1 MFLSE
6 LKEKQPI
13 KMLLIGETG
22 AGKSGSLASLVKAG
36 YRLHILDF
44 DNGCQ
49 ILGNLLTP
57 EEAKNVEV
65 EVLTDKMKATG
76 LGMIPDGQPKAFMK
90 GLQLLTD
97 WCNKYK
103 DKKDIIVLDSF
114 TMFSNAAMRF
124 TLAQAGRVAGPAQIQ
139 DWGTA
144 QNYITNVLAMLY
156 SSDVECNVIINA
168 HIKYLEGEGGGL
180 KIAQVN
186 TLGSSLPPQVGRY
199 FNNMFWAGQVGMKR
213 VIRTKASPT
222 MALKSAAPGKVKD
235 EYPLETGMADIFAAL
250 QGGE

>member
-1 MFLSE
+1 
-6 LKEKQPI
+6 
-13 KMLLIGETG
+13 
-22 AGKSGSLASLVKAG
+22 
-36 YRLHILDF
+36 
-44 DNGCQ
+44 
-49 ILGNLLTP
+49 
-57 EEAKNVEV
+57 
-65 EVLTDKMKATG
+65 
-76 LGMIPDGQPKAFMK
+76 
-90 GLQLLTD
+90 
-97 WCNKYK
+97 
-103 DKKDIIVLDSF
+103 
-114 TMFSNAAMRF
+114 MFSNAAMRF

-168 HIKYLEGEGGGL
+168 HIKYLEGESGGL

-235 EYPLETGMADIFAAL
+235 EYPLETGMAHYSEGNFKFPHQRGVFIVLFL
-250 QGGE
+250 SPLSVRRCPFMSSLHFMRE